1 MQFATFHDLEDQS
14 IFITGGGAGIGA
26 DLTKGFLSQGAKVTF
41 IQRSNPEKF
50 LIDCK
55 GKYKHEPSFLEC
67 DVTNTKELKTALQ
80 RTAKK
85 QGPISVL
92 VNNAANDTRHS
103 LGEFTSEQW
112 DKTMNVNLKPHF
124 FAAQEVVE
132 GMKKNGGGSII
143 NFSSISYM
151 MGNEGYP
158 AYATAKSAITGL
170 TRSLARELGP
180 FNIRVNAVM
189 PGWVLTKRQ
198 MDLWATEDGLS
209 KHLDRQCLKEHL
221 SGADIVGGTLFL
233 ASGTSKMMTSQALVI
248 DDGVVVTG

>member
-14 IFITGGGAGIGA
+14 IFITGGGSGIGA
-26 DLTKGFLSQGAKVTF
+26 DLTKGFLSQGSKVTF

-180 FNIRVNAVM
+180 LNIRVNAVM

-209 KHLDRQCLKEHL
+209 KHLDRQCLKEYL

-248 DDGVVVTG
+248 DGGVVVTG

>member
-14 IFITGGGAGIGA
+14 IFITGGGSGIGA
-26 DLTKGFLSQGAKVTF
+26 DLTKGFLSQGAQVTF

-55 GKYKHEPSFLEC
+55 GKYKHEPSFIEC
-67 DVTNTKELKTALQ
+67 DVTNTKELKSALQ
-80 RTAKK
+80 TTEKN
-85 QGPISVL
+85 QGAISVL
-92 VNNAANDTRHS
+92 VNNAANDTRHT
-103 LGEFTSEQW
+103 LGELTSEQW

-132 GMKKNGGGSII
+132 GMKKSGGGSII

-180 FNIRVNAVM
+180 YNIRVNAIM

-198 MDLWATEDGLS
+198 MDLWATEEDLA

-221 SGADIVGGTLFL
+221 S
-233 ASGTSKMMTSQALVI
+233 
-248 DDGVVVTG
+248 

>member
-14 IFITGGGAGIGA
+14 IFITGGGSGIGA
-26 DLTKGFLSQGAKVTF
+26 DLTKGFLSQGSKVTF
-41 IQRSNPEKF
+41 IQRTNPEKF

-55 GKYKHEPSFLEC
+55 GKYKHEPSFIEC

-221 SGADIVGGTLFL
+221 SGTDIVGGTLFL

-248 DDGVVVTG
+248 DGGVVVTG

>member
-14 IFITGGGAGIGA
+14 IFITGGGSGIGA
-26 DLTKGFLSQGAKVTF
+26 DLTKGFLSQGSKVTF

-55 GKYKHEPSFLEC
+55 GKYKHEPSFIEC
-67 DVTNTKELKTALQ
+67 DVTNTKELKSALQ
-80 RTAKK
+80 TTEKN
-85 QGPISVL
+85 QGAISVL
-92 VNNAANDTRHS
+92 VNNAANDTRHT
-103 LGEFTSEQW
+103 LGELTSEQW

-132 GMKKNGGGSII
+132 GMKKSGGGSII

-170 TRSLARELGP
+170 SRSLARELGP
-180 FNIRVNAVM
+180 YNIRVNAIM

-198 MDLWATEDGLS
+198 MDLWATEEGLS
-209 KHLDRQCLKEHL
+209 KHLDRQCLKEYL
-221 SGADIVGGTLFL
+221 SGSDIVGGTLFL

-248 DDGVVVTG
+248 DGGVVVTG